1 MSAVAMPCLGAR
13 RRLRDHRY
21 RSHYAPAQTLA
32 ERKPR
37 SANNRFLVEGSKR
50 DECLTTE
57 QVPEV
62 IGVRLMLGVG
72 GYVSNS
78 RPKDQRAA
86 LMDLTWSG
94 PSLHVRM
101 MPLSH
106 LNFVLGRL
114 PCCVTSLLLRNIV
127 AAP

>member
-1 MSAVAMPCLGAR
+1 MSAVAMPFASGAR
-13 RRLRDHRY
+13 RRLAIIDIDLTTRLLKLWQNVSR
-21 RSHYAPAQTLA
+21 
-32 ERKPR
+32 E

-72 GYVSNS
+72 GYVSELTTE
-78 RPKDQRAA
+78 KIKTA

-94 PSLHVRM
+94 R
-101 MPLSH
+101 
-106 LNFVLGRL
+106 RL
-114 PCCVTSLLLRNIV
+114 PCANDAHT
-127 AAP
+127 

>member
-1 MSAVAMPCLGAR
+1 MSAVAMPASGAR

-21 RSHYAPAQTLA
+21 RSHYAAQTLA

-37 SANNRFLVEGSKR
+37 ERQQPLLGEGSKR

-72 GYVSNS
+72 GYCPELTTEKIKSSPHGFDLV
-78 RPKDQRAA
+78 RAEP
-86 LMDLTWSG
+86 T
-94 PSLHVRM
+94 
-101 MPLSH
+101 
-106 LNFVLGRL
+106 
-114 PCCVTSLLLRNIV
+114 CE
-127 AAP
+127 